1 MPQNFIAII
10 LALCLISVMRKA
22 GRNAVFLAG
31 VFCAML
37 MFAPHGVRADDQ
49 KLFVPTSSWLVG
61 PASPV
66 AASEGDTKKL
76 PCVMINQYDN
86 GFTFRL
92 SGGGGSLMAMAV
104 DFRQK
109 VFKPGKSYRVDIEVP
124 PYVDVALPGT
134 AYNEATLIVNTQQ
147 IDGFYK
153 NISEAKTMKLGVGS
167 SKMDFA
173 LLGVSD
179 GLSRVESCYSG
190 SKAGQQQQHQPQQPQ
205 QPQQPVQAENGF
217 KAAPSIEDLMEAEE
231 PSVIT
236 PMPDEAAS
244 PVGNGAETAMHVD
257 KMLQDAAMEM
267 KRIEPAAAPAPTPS
281 DKSDMPVKATSEGQ
295 MLARSWASPFVQ
307 QDRKPAQR
315 TIMASTSGKSGAAG
329 DAAGAQSAGDDIRSW
344 RALGGTSLQE
354 ALSAWAGEAN
364 VELMWMAG
372 QDFSIAKS
380 ISLQGSFEAA
390 VLSILEQYGDA
401 DPRPVGRIY
410 NDSSAGRKVLLVEVH
425 RDY

>member
-1 MPQNFIAII
+1 M
-10 LALCLISVMRKA
+10 LCLISVMRKS
-22 GRNAVFLAG
+22 GRNSGLFAG
-31 VFCAML
+31 AFCAVL
-37 MFAPHGVRADDQ
+37 ALAPHAVRAAEQ

-66 AASEGDTKKL
+66 AAAEGDAHKM

-190 SKAGQQQQHQPQQPQ
+190 SKVDA
-205 QPQQPVQAENGF
+205 QPVAAENNF
-217 KAAPSIEDLMEAEE
+217 KAAPMEDLMSAE
-231 PSVIT
+231 PPVIT
-236 PMPDEAAS
+236 PMPDEAVP
-244 PVGNGAETAMHVD
+244 PVSGGGETASSVD
-257 KMLQDAAMEM
+257 KMLQSAAMEM
-267 KRIEPAAAPAPTPS
+267 KRIEPAAAPVSGGKGDAS
-281 DKSDMPVKATSEGQ
+281 VKATSEGQ
-295 MLARSWASPFVQ
+295 MLARSWASPFAQ
-307 QDRKPAQR
+307 SERKPAQR
-315 TIMASTSGKSGAAG
+315 TIMASASDNDKGSTAEAVEMQPSGDG
-329 DAAGAQSAGDDIRSW
+329 IRSW

-354 ALSAWAGEAN
+354 ALKTWAGEAD

-372 QDFSIAKS
+372 QDFSITKS

-390 VLSILEQYGDA
+390 VLSVLEQYGDA

>member
-1 MPQNFIAII
+1 MRKSGRNSGLFAGAFCAL
-10 LALCLISVMRKA
+10 LAL
-22 GRNAVFLAG
+22 
-31 VFCAML
+31 
-37 MFAPHGVRADDQ
+37 APHAAGAAEQ

-66 AASEGDTKKL
+66 VAAEGDARKM

-190 SKAGQQQQHQPQQPQ
+190 NKTDAQPL
-205 QPQQPVQAENGF
+205 PVAAENNF
-217 KAAPSIEDLMEAEE
+217 KAAPPMEDLMSAE

-236 PMPDEAAS
+236 PMPDEAIP
-244 PVGNGAETAMHVD
+244 PVSGGGETAMSVD
-257 KMLQDAAMEM
+257 KMLQSAAMEM
-267 KRIEPAAAPAPTPS
+267 KRIEPAAAPVSGETG
-281 DKSDMPVKATSEGQ
+281 DIPVKATSEGQ
-295 MLARSWASPFVQ
+295 MLARSWASPFAQ
-307 QDRKPAQR
+307 SERKPAQR
-315 TIMASTSGKSGAAG
+315 TIMASASDKGSSTEAVDRQPTG
-329 DAAGAQSAGDDIRSW
+329 DEIRSW

-354 ALSAWAGEAN
+354 ALKTWAGEAD

-390 VLSILEQYGDA
+390 VLSVLEQYGDA
-401 DPRPVGRIY
+401 DLRPVGRIY
-410 NDSSAGRKVLLVEVH
+410 NDTSAGRKVLLVEVH